1 MTASARETMRVGEAH
16 RGACVDLISED
27 NNKLCNNYPLSG
39 S

>member
-1 MTASARETMRVGEAH
+1 MTASAHETMRVGDAR

-27 NNKLCNNYPLSG
+27 NNKLCNNYPLNG